1 MKKITQEKFNSFKRD
16 EDGIL
21 HLPTADYS
29 LIKKFPE
36 LCFFSEGCFFG
47 EECSFIRWCSF
58 GKDCSFIRRCSF
70 SEDCSFSRGC
80 FFSEGCSFGRRCSFS
95 EDCSFIWRCSFSED
109 CSFIRRCSFSEDC
122 SFSRGCFFG
131 EECRYCKFVFD
142 KFTLLSGVY
151 KYPIR
156 IYQNKDKY
164 MLSIGCFN
172 FSSLKEAVAYAK
184 KSNCY
189 CKLTHRI
196 LKLYLGE

>member
-36 LCFFSEGCFFG
+36 LCFFGEGCFFG

-58 GKDCSFIRRCSF
+58 GK
-70 SEDCSFSRGC
+70 
-80 FFSEGCSFGRRCSFS
+80 
-95 EDCSFIWRCSFSED
+95 D